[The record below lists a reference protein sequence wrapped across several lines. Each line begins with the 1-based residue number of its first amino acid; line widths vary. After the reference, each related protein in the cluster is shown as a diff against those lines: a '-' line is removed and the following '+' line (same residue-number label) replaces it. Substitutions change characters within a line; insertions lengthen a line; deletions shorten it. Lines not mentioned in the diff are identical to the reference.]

1 MVDAR
6 GSVDSV
12 GQHGANA
19 GTSRRES
26 VRAALCAVAALIL
39 SLGAVAGIH
48 AIVDDDGSDAA
59 TRLAV
64 SDSAAQGGGDHH
76 SGDHDDGSHSS
87 AKNAAGGGAHGHADT
102 SLVSHSGSHSDGG
115 STHSSS
121 AHAGTT
127 STEHGHSTS
136 GESNGTS
143 ASGHDH
149 PATTPGS
156 TTGGDHTHTP
166 PPDGSGSTTPTTG
179 HQHTTPPPDGGTTT
193 PTTSGHDHEPPPSG
207 PVQLADLPPDIRAQV
222 TSVRDWAMQYPTA
235 QSASAAGYQQITVFF
250 HGLAA
255 HYLNFSLLD
264 STFDPAHPEVLLYG
278 EQGQLVGVNY
288 IVYSGASPPAG
299 FPGDLD
305 GWHEHPVLCRSTSSG
320 LIIAAE
326 ETTAAECA
334 AMGGVQFSFAGYYL
348 LHVWC
353 IPGWESPEGIFSH
366 ENSRV

>member
-1 MVDAR
+1 VDAR
-6 GSVDSV
+6 ESVDSV

-26 VRAALCAVAALIL
+26 IRAVLCAVAALIL

-64 SDSAAQGGGDHH
+64 SESAAQRAGDHH
-76 SGDHDDGSHSS
+76 SGSHSS
-87 AKNAAGGGAHGHADT
+87 AKDAAAGGAHAHSGDADN
-102 SLVSHSGSHSDGG
+102 SLVAHQGNHSDGG
-115 STHSSS
+115 GSTHNSS
-121 AHAGTT
+121 AHAGATSSAHGHT
-127 STEHGHSTS
+127 STG
-136 GESNGTS
+136 GSNGTAS
-143 ASGHDH
+143 AGHDH
-149 PATTPGS
+149 AETTPGS

-193 PTTSGHDHEPPPSG
+193 PTTSGHDHDPPPSG

-235 QSASAAGYQQITVFF
+235 QSATAAGYQQITVFF
-250 HGLAA
+250 HGIAA

-288 IVYSGASPPAG
+288 IVYSGASPPEG

-326 ETTAAECA
+326 ETTAAQCA

-366 ENSRV
+366 ENSRI